1 MAGVNAQQASCC
13 LIKWNLIFDFF
24 LGRYDGQVYVHNR
37 LTGETSWTFQTGAA
51 VKSSLCIDPLTGVA
65 WFRSHDHYL
74 YALDVTYKRCI
85 STTHCSASLDV

>member
-1 MAGVNAQQASCC
+1 M
-13 LIKWNLIFDFF
+13 IF

-51 VKSSLCIDPLTGVA
+51 VKSSLCIDPLMGVA

-74 YALDVTYKRCI
+74 YALDVTYKRYI
-85 STTHCSASLDV
+85 STTHCSASLDVLLSYSARCFTSVLTRGKF